1 MSSAVE
7 LPSSGAVPDLAVID
21 GAPVWLALRMP
32 SVASGGPSGRRGA
45 ASRRL
50 TQIVFATP
58 PGRERVVAVALVGRQ
73 PLDDDRL
80 PAFVAALLDDPELP
94 AWPHRT
100 APLDDTTLER
110 LRRAAAHAGDDGVLA
125 RVTAFEATLDAER
138 LAVCPAERPLRHAA
152 YDWLGL
158 LAPVARRRMIDAV
171 RVYPFLW
178 TVFFTRA
185 EPSTSAA
192 AMALRECIANAEPL
206 APALA
211 QALAAAPWQVRAL
224 QRAFAGGLL
233 TTGDVGSAGELMTL
247 VRALDRLPPEH
258 VPATR
263 PGWLYLARAA
273 ESTQHK
279 GWLRCLA
286 GVGLDRLAS
295 GREIP
300 RAWRRFA
307 RMAGLRRALS
317 DLRDLYAYA
326 ADYGEPVW
334 LPPEHATDLRAVVE
348 AHDRW
353 KAVIDPLGASGAPAP
368 AHLSGRWSP
377 LLDAPVE
384 VDGLVFHD
392 LATVDALR
400 EDGFLMKHC
409 IGSYAQ
415 LCEEKGS
422 RIFSVRDAEGRRIST
437 VQVHFLKGAWHV
449 LQQRGKA
456 NTNAPA
462 FAQRAATAFATR
474 LNALEAIRPRTSS
487 PAPYAATNLAPV
499 ASIAIAGAP
508 ACPSAGSALV
518 PSA

>member
-1 MSSAVE
+1 MSAAVE
-7 LPSSGAVPDLAVID
+7 LPSLNAASDRPATD
-21 GAPVWLALRMP
+21 GAPVWLALQMP
-32 SVASGGPSGRRGA
+32 SVASDGATTRRGA

-50 TQIVFATP
+50 NQIVFATP

-80 PAFVAALLDDPELP
+80 PAFAAALLEDPDPP

-100 APLDDTTLER
+100 VPLDDATLER
-110 LRRAAAHAGDDGVLA
+110 LRRAAARAGDDGILA
-125 RVTAFEATLDAER
+125 RVAAFEATLDAER
-138 LAVCPAERPLRHAA
+138 LAVCPAERPLRQAA

-185 EPSTSAA
+185 VPSTSAA
-192 AMALRECIANAEPL
+192 AMALRACVADAEPL

-233 TTGDVGSAGELMTL
+233 STGDVGSAGELMTL
-247 VRALDRLPPEH
+247 VRALDRLPPEQ

-307 RMAGLRRALS
+307 RMAGLRRAFS

-334 LPPEHATDLRAVVE
+334 LPPAHATDLRAVVE

-353 KAVIDPLGASGAPAP
+353 KAVIDPLGGSAAPAP

-384 VDGLVFHD
+384 VDGHVFHD

-437 VQVHFLKGAWHV
+437 LQVHFLKGAWHV

-456 NTNAPA
+456 NTNPPA
-462 FAQRAATAFATR
+462 SAQRAATAFAVR
-474 LNALEAIRPRTSS
+474 LNALEASRPRTSQPTPFTATS
-487 PAPYAATNLAPV
+487 LAAASAPAP
-499 ASIAIAGAP
+499 AP
-508 ACPSAGSALV
+508 ACSQTASALV
-518 PSA
+518 PAA